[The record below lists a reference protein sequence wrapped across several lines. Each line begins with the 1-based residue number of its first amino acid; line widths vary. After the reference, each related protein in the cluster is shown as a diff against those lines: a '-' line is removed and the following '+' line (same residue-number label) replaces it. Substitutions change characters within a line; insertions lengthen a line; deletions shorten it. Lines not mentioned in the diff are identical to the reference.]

1 MNFDFYLLG
10 TPNGYDQ
17 YPLDNKTDL
26 FRSFHDE
33 VKSDT
38 QMTIWRNAEVVYY
51 VYTRNLRTAGTN
63 QYFGMVIA
71 INGLYLSHIGNVF
84 NIFEQLCSNIAL
96 RGRILQIDS
105 TGKIQ
110 FVHSRFIDTPDEI
123 ETTIR
128 ECRDLVEVN
137 LRNDLKHLPD
147 EYVVPRKTISVTY
160 NEDFGERKLNDLL
173 KEYNC
178 IHFTKTEN
186 KQSGYID
193 MVVTR
198 LYEENRN
205 LKERYTHL
213 QHQKKQIR
221 WVLLLL
227 IMIII
232 GGVVFFLYAQ
242 DVSQLIKTKTDT
254 ISNLNDTLQNKD
266 VLIQSKA
273 QIIQNNTETI
283 SELNCTIQD
292 KDEQIKSL
300 QSETLN
306 LTNALNQKTEKLAD
320 IQCKLTNINREFNN
334 TFSAYTYLNSWKSSN
349 YRQSSSVSSKTYSFY
364 AYTDDELNI
373 PYYVSSEKGYDHLII
388 TLQRAGKTAQQI
400 LKTSGVDSGVY
411 KYTFSVSD
419 SYELVVS
426 YSKDGSNNY
435 NNDNAGVQRMYI
447 YHPIVEQLRRMSDI
461 KKDRYE

>member
-84 NIFEQLCSNIAL
+84 NVFEQLCSNIAL
-96 RGRILQIDS
+96 RGSILQIDS
-105 TGKIQ
+105 TGKIK

-128 ECRDLVEVN
+128 DCRDLVEIN
-137 LRNDLKHLPD
+137 LRNDFKHLPD

-160 NEDFGERKLNDLL
+160 NENFGERKLNDLL

-178 IHFTKTEN
+178 IHFTKAEN
-186 KQSGYID
+186 EKSGYID

-198 LYEENRN
+198 LYEENHD
-205 LKERYTHL
+205 LKERYTRL

-221 WVLLLL
+221 WVLFLL

-232 GGVVFFLYAQ
+232 GGVVFFFYAQ
-242 DVSQLIKTKTDT
+242 DASQLIKSKSDT
-254 ISNLNDTLQNKD
+254 ISDLNDTLQNKD
-266 VLIQSKA
+266 VQIQSKS
-273 QIIQNNTETI
+273 QIIQSNTETI
-283 SELNCTIQD
+283 FRLDSTIRE
-292 KDEQIKSL
+292 KNEQIKSL
-300 QSETLN
+300 QNETLN
-306 LTNALNQKTEKLAD
+306 LTNTLNQKTKKLDEA
-320 IQCKLTNINREFNN
+320 QRKLTNINRAFNN
-334 TFSAYTYLNSWKSSN
+334 TFSAYTYFDSWKSSN
-349 YRQSSSVSSKTYSFY
+349 YKQSGSVSSKTYSFY
-364 AYTDDELNI
+364 AYADDELNI
-373 PYYVSSEKGYDHLII
+373 PYYVSSEKGYDYLTI
-388 TLQRAGKTAQQI
+388 TIQRTGMTAQQL

-411 KYTFSVSD
+411 KHTFTASD

-426 YSKDGSNNY
+426 YSKDGSNNH
-435 NNDNAGVQRMYI
+435 NNDNAGVKRMYI
-447 YHPIVEQLRRMSDI
+447 YHPIVERLRRMS
-461 KKDRYE
+461 E

>member
-84 NIFEQLCSNIAL
+84 NVFEQLCSNIAL
-96 RGRILQIDS
+96 RGSILQIDS
-105 TGKIQ
+105 TGKIK
-110 FVHSRFIDTPDEI
+110 FVHSRFIDTLDEI

-128 ECRDLVEVN
+128 DCRDLVEIN
-137 LRNDLKHLPD
+137 LRNDFKHLPD

-160 NEDFGERKLNDLL
+160 NENFGERKLNDLL

-178 IHFTKTEN
+178 IHFTKAEN
-186 KQSGYID
+186 EKSGYID

-198 LYEENRN
+198 LYEENHD
-205 LKERYTHL
+205 LKERYTRL

-221 WVLLLL
+221 WVLFLL

-232 GGVVFFLYAQ
+232 GGVVFFFYAQ
-242 DVSQLIKTKTDT
+242 DASQLIKSKSDT
-254 ISNLNDTLQNKD
+254 ISDLNDTLHTKD
-266 VLIQSKA
+266 A
-273 QIIQNNTETI
+273 QIE
-283 SELNCTIQD
+283 
-292 KDEQIKSL
+292 SL
-300 QSETLN
+300 QNETLN
-306 LTNALNQKTEKLAD
+306 LTDALNRKNEMLD
-320 IQCKLTNINREFNN
+320 DVRLRLTNINKVFNN
-334 TFSAYTYLNSWKSSN
+334 KFLAYTYFSRWKSSN
-349 YRQSSSVSSKTYSFY
+349 YGQSSSTSTITYSFY
-364 AYTDDELNI
+364 AYEDDELNI
-373 PYYVSSEKGYDHLII
+373 PYYVSSEKGYDYLTI
-388 TLQRAGKTAQQI
+388 TLQSIGSRTAQQL
-400 LKTSGVDSGVY
+400 LKTSGEDSGICT
-411 KYTFSVSD
+411 YTFTVSD

-426 YSKDGSNNY
+426 YSKDSSNNR

-447 YHPIVEQLRRMSDI
+447 YHPIIEHLRKMSEQTVPLN
-461 KKDRYE
+461 

>member
-110 FVHSRFIDTPDEI
+110 FVYSRFIDTPDEI

-128 ECRDLVEVN
+128 ECRDLVEIN
-137 LRNDLKHLPD
+137 LHNDLKHLPD
-147 EYVVPRKTISVTY
+147 EYVVPRKTISVAY

-186 KQSGYID
+186 DKSGYID

-198 LYEENRN
+198 LYEENRD
-205 LKERYTHL
+205 LKERYARL
-213 QHQKKQIR
+213 QHQKKQIK
-221 WVLLLL
+221 WVLFLLV
-227 IMIII
+227 MIII
-232 GGVVFFLYAQ
+232 GGGAFFLYAQ
-242 DVSQLIKTKTDT
+242 DVSQLIKSKTDA
-254 ISNLNDTLQNKD
+254 ISDLNDTLQNKD
-266 VLIQSKA
+266 VQIQTKS
-273 QIIQNNTETI
+273 QIIQSNIETI
-283 SELNCTIQD
+283 SELNNTIQG

-300 QSETLN
+300 KSKTLN
-306 LTNALNQKTEKLAD
+306 LSTALNVKTEQLD
-320 IQCKLTNINREFNN
+320 EVQRKLTNINREFNN
-334 TFSAYTYLNSWKSSN
+334 TFSAYTYLSSWKSSN

-364 AYTDDELNI
+364 AYEGDELNI
-373 PYYVSSEKGYDHLII
+373 PYYVSSEKGYDYLTI
-388 TLQRAGKTAQQI
+388 TLQRTGKSAQQL

-411 KYTFSVSD
+411 KHTFSAND

-426 YSKDGSNNY
+426 YSKDKSNNY

-447 YHPIVEQLRRMSDI
+447 YHPIVEQLRRMS
-461 KKDRYE
+461 E